1 MHSLGKLCTIF
12 ATHIHTQ
19 DGLHTPNMTI
29 AKPPVPKYDNS
40 KPHGSKLHMVQGA
53 KLTDTTTPNATK
65 KLQFAT
71 HFDSLVANIGAQR
84 KLGANSATT

>member
-1 MHSLGKLCTIF
+1 
-12 ATHIHTQ
+12 
-19 DGLHTPNMTI
+19 
-29 AKPPVPKYDNS
+29 
-40 KPHGSKLHMVQGA
+40 MVQGA
-53 KLTDTTTPNATK
+53 KLTDTMPNATK